1 MSDDLSVGTG
11 NHPDAPLDAAAEAP
25 PPTSFGAR
33 LQWQRERLGLSV
45 TDVAARLRLHP
56 NQVRALEQEAL
67 SALPEAAYVRG
78 FVRGYA
84 RVLDLDPAPLLADL
98 GQKLVP
104 AAASVVDGMAQ
115 ARDYSP
121 VRAAAREHASRKIV
135 MAGAVLLLIALG
147 ALGWYATHQPRRE
160 PPPAVTSTP
169 TPPVPASPS
178 TPVPVTSG
186 DAGSVPP
193 TGAAP
198 AAPAAATP
206 DAATAAAD
214 TAGLTTPVPLAPL
227 LRIRF
232 SGPSWVEV
240 KDAEGKVLLSQHSA
254 AGAEHVIEGTPPFY
268 VVIGDTAKAAVEV
281 RGENYDLAPHTRQ
294 NVARFTVN

>member
-1 MSDDLSVGTG
+1 MSNDPSVGTD
-11 NHPDAPLDAAAEAP
+11 PDAPVDAPAEAP
-25 PPTSFGAR
+25 PPASFGAR

-98 GQKLVP
+98 GLKLAP
-104 AAASVVDGMAQ
+104 AAASVVDGMTQ

-147 ALGWYATHQPRRE
+147 ALGWYATHQPRPE
-160 PPPAVTSTP
+160 TPPSVMPSP
-169 TPPVPASPS
+169 TPPVPASPGA
-178 TPVPVTSG
+178 PAPNTSSE
-186 DAGSVPP
+186 ASPAP
-193 TGAAP
+193 LAGAAP
-198 AAPAAATP
+198 MAPAAATP
-206 DAATAAAD
+206 DTAAATAESVAM
-214 TAGLTTPVPLAPL
+214 TTPVTPAPFL
-227 LRIRF
+227 KVRF
-232 SGPSWVEV
+232 TGPSWVEV

-268 VVIGDTAKAAVEV
+268 VVIGDTARVAVEV
-281 RGENYDLAPHTRQ
+281 RGESYDLAPHTRQ

>member
-1 MSDDLSVGTG
+1 MSNDPSVGTD
-11 NHPDAPLDAAAEAP
+11 PDAPVDAPAEAP
-25 PPTSFGAR
+25 PPASFGAR

-56 NQVRALEQEAL
+56 NQVRALEKEAL

-98 GQKLVP
+98 GLKLAP
-104 AAASVVDGMAQ
+104 AAASVVDGMTQ

-147 ALGWYATHQPRRE
+147 ALGWYATHQPRPE
-160 PPPAVTSTP
+160 PPPAVTPAP
-169 TPPVPASPS
+169 TAPAASRGAPA
-178 TPVPVTSG
+178 PNTSS
-186 DAGSVPP
+186 DAGS
-193 TGAAP
+193 AP
-198 AAPAAATP
+198 SAPAAAAP
-206 DAATAAAD
+206 DNAAAAD
-214 TAGLTTPVPLAPL
+214 TAALTTPVTPAPFL
-227 LRIRF
+227 KVRF
-232 SGPSWVEV
+232 TGPSWVEV

-268 VVIGDTAKAAVEV
+268 VVIGDTTKAAVEV
-281 RGENYDLAPHTRQ
+281 RGESYDLAPHTRQ

>member
-1 MSDDLSVGTG
+1 MSDDPSEGTD
-11 NHPDAPLDAAAEAP
+11 PDAPVDAAAEVP
-25 PPTSFGAR
+25 PPASFGAR

-56 NQVRALEQEAL
+56 NQVRALEKEAL

-98 GQKLVP
+98 GLKLAP
-104 AAASVVDGMAQ
+104 AAASVVDGMTQ

-147 ALGWYATHQPRRE
+147 ALGWYATHQPRPE
-160 PPPAVTSTP
+160 TPPAVMPSP
-169 TPPVPASPS
+169 TPPAASPGA
-178 TPVPVTSG
+178 PAPNTSSE
-186 DAGSVPP
+186 ASSAPLA
-193 TGAAP
+193 GAAP
-198 AAPAAATP
+198 MAPAAATP
-206 DAATAAAD
+206 DTAAATAESVAM
-214 TAGLTTPVPLAPL
+214 TTPVPPAPFL
-227 LRIRF
+227 KVRF
-232 SGPSWVEV
+232 TGPSWVEV

-254 AGAEHVIEGTPPFY
+254 AGAEHVVEGTPPFY
-268 VVIGDTAKAAVEV
+268 VVIGDTTKAAVEV
-281 RGENYDLAPHTRQ
+281 RGESYDLAPHTRQ

>member
-1 MSDDLSVGTG
+1 MSDDPFVGTD
-11 NHPDAPLDAAAEAP
+11 PDAPVEAAAEAP
-25 PPTSFGAR
+25 PPASFGAR

-67 SALPEAAYVRG
+67 AALPEAAYVRG

-98 GQKLVP
+98 GLKMAP
-104 AAASVVDGMAQ
+104 AAASVVDGMTQ

-147 ALGWYATHQPRRE
+147 ALGWYATHQPRPE
-160 PPPAVTSTP
+160 TPPAVMPSP
-169 TPPVPASPS
+169 TLPAASPGAPAPS
-178 TPVPVTSG
+178 SSSEASPAPL
-186 DAGSVPP
+186 A
-193 TGAAP
+193 GAAP
-198 AAPAAATP
+198 STPAAATP
-206 DAATAAAD
+206 DTTAAAD
-214 TAGLTTPVPLAPL
+214 TAALTTPVPPAPFL
-227 LRIRF
+227 KVRF
-232 SGPSWVEV
+232 TGPSWVEV

-268 VVIGDTAKAAVEV
+268 VVIGDTTKAAVEV
-281 RGENYDLAPHTRQ
+281 RGESYDLAPHTRQ

>member
-1 MSDDLSVGTG
+1 MSDDLSVGAG
-11 NHPDAPLDAAAEAP
+11 PDAPVDAAAEAP
-25 PPTSFGAR
+25 PPASFGAR

-84 RVLDLDPAPLLADL
+84 RVLDLDPTPLLADL

-147 ALGWYATHQPRRE
+147 ALGWYATHQPHRV
-160 PPPAVTSTP
+160 PPSAVTSSP

-178 TPVPVTSG
+178 APAPVTSG
-186 DAGSVPP
+186 DAGSAPS
-193 TGAAP
+193 TGGAAP

-214 TAGLTTPVPLAPL
+214 TAGLTTPVATAPL

>member
-1 MSDDLSVGTG
+1 MSNDPSVGTD
-11 NHPDAPLDAAAEAP
+11 PDAPVDAPAEAP
-25 PPTSFGAR
+25 PPASFGAR

-56 NQVRALEQEAL
+56 NQVRALEKEAL

-98 GQKLVP
+98 GLKLAP
-104 AAASVVDGMAQ
+104 AAASVVDGMTQ

-147 ALGWYATHQPRRE
+147 ALGWYATHQPRPE
-160 PPPAVTSTP
+160 PPPAATPAPTAPAASRGAPAPNTS
-169 TPPVPASPS
+169 S
-178 TPVPVTSG
+178 
-186 DAGSVPP
+186 DAGSAPS

-198 AAPAAATP
+198 PAPAAAAP
-206 DAATAAAD
+206 DNAAAAD
-214 TAGLTTPVPLAPL
+214 TAALTTPVTPAPFL
-227 LRIRF
+227 KVRF
-232 SGPSWVEV
+232 TGPSWVEV

-268 VVIGDTAKAAVEV
+268 VVIGDTTKAAVEV
-281 RGENYDLAPHTRQ
+281 RGESYDLAPHTRQ

>member
-11 NHPDAPLDAAAEAP
+11 PDAPVDAAAEAP
-25 PPTSFGAR
+25 PPASFGAR

-160 PPPAVTSTP
+160 PPSAVTSSP

-178 TPVPVTSG
+178 APVPVTSG
-186 DAGSVPP
+186 NAGSAPS
-193 TGAAP
+193 TGGAAP

-214 TAGLTTPVPLAPL
+214 TAGLTTPVSPAPL

>member
-1 MSDDLSVGTG
+1 MSNDPSVGTD
-11 NHPDAPLDAAAEAP
+11 PDAPVDVPAEAP
-25 PPTSFGAR
+25 PPASFGAR

-98 GQKLVP
+98 GLKLAP
-104 AAASVVDGMAQ
+104 AAASVVDGMTQ

-147 ALGWYATHQPRRE
+147 ALGWYATHQPRPE
-160 PPPAVTSTP
+160 TPPAVMPSP
-169 TPPVPASPS
+169 TPPASPGAPAPS
-178 TPVPVTSG
+178 TSSEASPAPS
-186 DAGSVPP
+186 A
-193 TGAAP
+193 GAAP
-198 AAPAAATP
+198 MVPAAATP
-206 DAATAAAD
+206 DTAAATAESGAM
-214 TAGLTTPVPLAPL
+214 TTPVTPAPFL
-227 LRIRF
+227 KVRF
-232 SGPSWVEV
+232 TGPSWVEV

-268 VVIGDTAKAAVEV
+268 VVIGDTAKVAVEV
-281 RGENYDLAPHTRQ
+281 RGESYDLAPHTRQ

>member
-1 MSDDLSVGTG
+1 
-11 NHPDAPLDAAAEAP
+11 
-25 PPTSFGAR
+25 
-33 LQWQRERLGLSV
+33 
-45 TDVAARLRLHP
+45 
-56 NQVRALEQEAL
+56 
-67 SALPEAAYVRG
+67 
-78 FVRGYA
+78 
-84 RVLDLDPAPLLADL
+84 
-98 GQKLVP
+98 
-104 AAASVVDGMAQ
+104 MAQ

-121 VRAAAREHASRKIV
+121 VRAAAREHASRKIF

-147 ALGWYATHQPRRE
+147 ALGWYATHQPRPE

-169 TPPVPASPS
+169 PVPASPS
-178 TPVPVTSG
+178 APAPITSG
-186 DAGSVPP
+186 DSSSAPS

-198 AAPAAATP
+198 AVPATATP

-214 TAGLTTPVPLAPL
+214 TAGLTTPVPPAPF
-227 LRIRF
+227 LRFRF

-268 VVIGDTAKAAVEV
+268 VVIGDTTKATVEV
-281 RGENYDLAPHTRQ
+281 RGENYDLGPHTRQ

>member
-1 MSDDLSVGTG
+1 MEAT
-11 NHPDAPLDAAAEAP
+11 PEAAP
-25 PPTSFGAR
+25 PASFGAR

-45 TDVAARLRLHP
+45 SDVAARLRLHP

-67 SALPEAAYVRG
+67 AALPEAAYVRG

-98 GQKLVP
+98 GVKLSP
-104 AAASVVDGMAQ
+104 PAASVVDGMAR

-135 MAGAVLLLIALG
+135 MVGAVLLLIVLG
-147 ALGWYATHQPRRE
+147 ALGWYATHQPRPE
-160 PPPAVTSTP
+160 PMSSAVPSM
-169 TPPVPASPS
+169 TPPVPASPAAAA
-178 TPVPVTSG
+178 PNAAV
-186 DAGSVPP
+186 DASSAP
-193 TGAAP
+193 TAGAAP
-198 AAPAAATP
+198 PAPAATAS
-206 DAATAAAD
+206 DASPAAAD
-214 TAGLTTPVPLAPL
+214 TTLTTPVPPPPFLKV
-227 LRIRF
+227 RF

-240 KDAEGKVLLSQHSA
+240 KDAEGKVLLSQHSV

-268 VVIGDTAKAAVEV
+268 VVIGDTAKAVVEV
-281 RGENYDLAPHTRQ
+281 RGEGFDLAPHTRQ

>member
-1 MSDDLSVGTG
+1 MSDDLSVGAG
-11 NHPDAPLDAAAEAP
+11 PDAPVDAAAEAP
-25 PPTSFGAR
+25 PPASFGAR

>member
-1 MSDDLSVGTG
+1 MSDDLPVGSS
-11 NHPDAPLDAAAEAP
+11 PDAPADEAAEAP
-25 PPTSFGAR
+25 PPASFGAR

-104 AAASVVDGMAQ
+104 ATASVVDGMAQ

-147 ALGWYATHQPRRE
+147 ALGWYATHKPRRE
-160 PPPAVTSTP
+160 PPSAVASTP
-169 TPPVPASPS
+169 TLPVPASPS

-186 DAGSVPP
+186 DTGSVPP
-193 TGAAP
+193 SGAAP

-206 DAATAAAD
+206 EAATAAAD
-214 TAGLTTPVPLAPL
+214 TAGLTTPVPPAPL

-281 RGENYDLAPHTRQ
+281 RGENYDLAPYTRQ

>member
-1 MSDDLSVGTG
+1 MSDDPSEGTD
-11 NHPDAPLDAAAEAP
+11 PDAPVDAAAEAP
-25 PPTSFGAR
+25 PPASFGAR

-98 GQKLVP
+98 GLKLAP
-104 AAASVVDGMAQ
+104 AAASVVDGMTQ

-147 ALGWYATHQPRRE
+147 ALGWYATHQPRPE
-160 PPPAVTSTP
+160 PPPAVMPTP
-169 TPPVPASPS
+169 TPPATSPGAPPPNTSSEASSAPL
-178 TPVPVTSG
+178 
-186 DAGSVPP
+186 A
-193 TGAAP
+193 GAAP
-198 AAPAAATP
+198 SAPSAAAPDTS
-206 DAATAAAD
+206 AATAD
-214 TAGLTTPVPLAPL
+214 TGALTTPVPPAPL
-227 LRIRF
+227 LKVRF
-232 SGPSWVEV
+232 TGPSWVEV

-268 VVIGDTAKAAVEV
+268 VVVGDTTKAAVEV
-281 RGENYDLAPHTRQ
+281 RGESYDLAPHTRQ

>member
-1 MSDDLSVGTG
+1 MSDDLPAGMG
-11 NHPDAPLDAAAEAP
+11 PDAPVDAAAEAP
-25 PPTSFGAR
+25 PPASFGAR

-147 ALGWYATHQPRRE
+147 ALGWYATHQPRLE
-160 PPPAVTSTP
+160 PPPTVAPTP

-178 TPVPVTSG
+178 APVPATSG
-186 DAGSVPP
+186 EASPASS

-198 AAPAAATP
+198 SAPAAATP
-206 DAATAAAD
+206 DTSAAAAD
-214 TAGLTTPVPLAPL
+214 TGALTTPVPPAPF
-227 LRIRF
+227 LRVRF

-268 VVIGDTAKAAVEV
+268 VVIGDTTKAAVEV

>member
-1 MSDDLSVGTG
+1 MSDDLSMGTG
-11 NHPDAPLDAAAEAP
+11 PDAPVDAPAEAP
-25 PPTSFGAR
+25 PPASFGAR
-33 LQWQRERLGLSV
+33 LQWQRERQGLSV

-56 NQVRALEQEAL
+56 NQVRALEQETL

-104 AAASVVDGMAQ
+104 PAASVVDGMAQ

-147 ALGWYATHQPRRE
+147 ALGWYATHQPRPE
-160 PPPAVTSTP
+160 PPPAVTPSP

-178 TPVPVTSG
+178 APAPITSG
-186 DAGSVPP
+186 DAGSAPS

-198 AAPAAATP
+198 AVPAAAAP
-206 DAATAAAD
+206 DGAAAD
-214 TAGLTTPVPLAPL
+214 TAGLTTPVPPAPF

-268 VVIGDTAKAAVEV
+268 VVIGDTTKAAVEV

>member
-11 NHPDAPLDAAAEAP
+11 NPDAALVAAAEAP

-98 GQKLVP
+98 GLKLAP
-104 AAASVVDGMAQ
+104 ANASVVDGMTQ

-135 MAGAVLLLIALG
+135 MAGAVLLLVALG
-147 ALGWYATHQPRRE
+147 VLGWYATHQPRPE
-160 PPPAVTSTP
+160 QPPALVPSP
-169 TPPVPASPS
+169 APPVPASP
-178 TPVPVTSG
+178 G
-186 DAGSVPP
+186 
-193 TGAAP
+193 AP
-198 AAPAAATP
+198 APNSSNEASSAPLAGTPPAAATP
-206 DAATAAAD
+206 DTAVATAD
-214 TAGLTTPVPLAPL
+214 TVALTTPVPPAPFL
-227 LRIRF
+227 KVRF
-232 SGPSWVEV
+232 TGPSWVEV

-254 AGAEHVIEGTPPFY
+254 AGAEHVVEGTPPFY
-268 VVIGDTAKAAVEV
+268 VVIGDTTKAAVEV
-281 RGENYDLAPHTRQ
+281 RGESYDLAPYTRQ

>member
-1 MSDDLSVGTG
+1 MSDDLAAGMD
-11 NHPDAPLDAAAEAP
+11 PDAPVDAAAEAP
-25 PPTSFGAR
+25 PPASFGAR

-84 RVLDLDPAPLLADL
+84 RVLDLDPAPLLTDL
-98 GQKLVP
+98 GQKLAP

-147 ALGWYATHQPRRE
+147 ALGWYATHQPRLE
-160 PPPAVTSTP
+160 PPPAVVPTP
-169 TPPVPASPS
+169 TPPGPVSPS
-178 TPVPVTSG
+178 APVPVTSG
-186 DAGSVPP
+186 EASPASSPGP
-193 TGAAP
+193 AAS
-198 AAPAAATP
+198 APAAATP
-206 DAATAAAD
+206 DGAAAD
-214 TAGLTTPVPLAPL
+214 TAALTTPVPPAPF
-227 LRIRF
+227 LRVRF

-240 KDAEGKVLLSQHSA
+240 KDAEGKVLLSQHST

-268 VVIGDTAKAAVEV
+268 VVIGDTTKAAVEV

>member
-1 MSDDLSVGTG
+1 MSDDLSVGAG
-11 NHPDAPLDAAAEAP
+11 PDAPVDAAAEAP
-25 PPTSFGAR
+25 PPASFGAR

-254 AGAEHVIEGTPPFY
+254 ASAEHVIEGTPPFY

>member
-1 MSDDLSVGTG
+1 MSNDPSVGMD
-11 NHPDAPLDAAAEAP
+11 PDAHVDAPAEAP
-25 PPTSFGAR
+25 PPASFGAR

-98 GQKLVP
+98 GLKLAP
-104 AAASVVDGMAQ
+104 AAASVVDGMTQ

-147 ALGWYATHQPRRE
+147 ALGWYATHQPR
-160 PPPAVTSTP
+160 PAPSPAVLPSP
-169 TPPVPASPS
+169 TQPVPASPS
-178 TPVPVTSG
+178 VPAPGTSSEASPAPL
-186 DAGSVPP
+186 AG
-193 TGAAP
+193 TAP
-198 AAPAAATP
+198 SAPAAATP
-206 DAATAAAD
+206 DTTAATAESAA
-214 TAGLTTPVPLAPL
+214 LTTPVPPSPFLKV
-227 LRIRF
+227 RF
-232 SGPSWVEV
+232 TGPSWVEV

-268 VVIGDTAKAAVEV
+268 VVIGDTTKATVEV
-281 RGENYDLAPHTRQ
+281 RGESYDLAPHTRQ